1 MSMDIEEQIEYIQ
14 AMLDRP
20 VDENIFRDF
29 WSFLDRNDYFD
40 HSYGENLPIKV
51 KMYGLNDEAF
61 KGVSWWSE
69 VYIGKY
75 ESF

>member
-1 MSMDIEEQIEYIQ
+1 MI
-14 AMLDRP
+14 L
-20 VDENIFRDF
+20 
-29 WSFLDRNDYFD
+29 LDRNDYFD

>member
-1 MSMDIEEQIEYIQ
+1 MSMDIEEQIENIQ

-51 KMYGLNDEAF
+51 KMYGLITKKAWLLF
-61 KGVSWWSE
+61 RGAWWQA
-69 VYIGKY
+69 
-75 ESF
+75 